1 MQVCISCKCWEK
13 IRLSH
18 LITKVLAS
26 IAVYPRLS
34 LLTQG
39 IVIICLLIIIMMNVI
54 IDQVAIAEGVTM
66 NFQWTGKKGYSAEV
80 IFSYDE
86 GLMPNQIIEE
96 GRGKTKIIEDLT
108 VSFYDPAGQLLGI
121 YDNIKQ
127 GISQDP
133 YFKFNFDPQ
142 QQKITGLID
151 LGGDSSGEI
160 YLKGIVQENLRL
172 FKIDRSGKE
181 KFYDQNTSFGVQ
193 EVS

>member
-1 MQVCISCKCWEK
+1 
-13 IRLSH
+13 
-18 LITKVLAS
+18 
-26 IAVYPRLS
+26 
-34 LLTQG
+34 
-39 IVIICLLIIIMMNVI
+39 MNVI